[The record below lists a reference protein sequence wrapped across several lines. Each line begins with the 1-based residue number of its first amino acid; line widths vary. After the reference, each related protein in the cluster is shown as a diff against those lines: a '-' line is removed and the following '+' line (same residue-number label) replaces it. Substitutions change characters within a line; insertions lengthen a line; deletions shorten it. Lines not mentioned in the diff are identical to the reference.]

1 MPWLN
6 EGAKGYKESLALY
19 RRIIELSLP
28 PGWIHY
34 GQLLRATAS
43 VVANIAEE
51 IGRFYGRPSDD
62 AVRFSTFARGSLHE
76 VGAFLDI
83 AVIDGLVSDEQADSL
98 KQECIEL
105 SEMLFMFIRKQKEH

>member
-19 RRIIELSLP
+19 RQIKELDLP
-28 PGWIHY
+28 TDWIHY
-34 GQLLRATAS
+34 NQLMRSAAS

-51 IGRFYGRPSDD
+51 VGRFHGRPSDD
-62 AVRFSTFARGSLHE
+62 ASRFSTFARGSLHE

-83 AVIDGLVSDEQADSL
+83 AVIDGVISNKQAGSL
-98 KQECIEL
+98 KKECIDL
-105 SEMLFMFIRKQKEH
+105 SEMLFMFVRKQKER